1 MTITRPDVEIY
12 MIFDCL
18 KGLLCLWVGTMII
31 KQYSTLN
38 RRDCLWF
45 WGGDALIF
53 WQCPQTTGLTRLIE
67 ELEFFM

>member
-1 MTITRPDVEIY
+1 VTITRPDVEIY

-18 KGLLCLWVGTMII
+18 TGLLCLWVGTMII

-45 WGGDALIF
+45 WGGDALMF
-53 WQCPQTTGLTRLIE
+53 GNVPRLQA
-67 ELEFFM
+67 LPGS

>member
-1 MTITRPDVEIY
+1 MDMDVTITRPDVEIY

-31 KQYSTLN
+31 EQYSTLN

-53 WQCPQTTGLTRLIE
+53 GNALRLQA
-67 ELEFFM
+67 LPGS